1 MLWKDKNSTFVL
13 GKREFQLLLVN
24 GVDYSEAVAPRLVGR
39 SRHDASPI
47 RRSTHND
54 GLAAVLGVV
63 PLLDAGVE
71 GVQVDMQDRSCSF
84 VHVPRGLTV
93 VFIPPRFPIVPV
105 SRVIEQRE

>member
-54 GLAAVLGVV
+54 WLAAVIGVV

-71 GVQVDMQDRSCSF
+71 GVQVDMQDRSYSF
-84 VHVPRGLTV
+84 VHVPHGLSTVYVRLRFQLYQHRG
-93 VFIPPRFPIVPV
+93 
-105 SRVIEQRE
+105 